1 MLRPRINIVSH
12 WEIEVTEEDVLT
24 ALRDVYDP
32 ELPVNIVDLGLVYR
46 VAVAP
51 DPDAPGTFSGMVP
64 RQRVEIDITMTSKG
78 CPSHERIIEQVRNR
92 LAGVREISATA
103 VNLVWEPAWHPERIS
118 MAARQQLGID

>member
-1 MLRPRINIVSH
+1 MGL
-12 WEIEVTEEDVLT
+12 TEEDVLT

-51 DPDAPGTFSGMVP
+51 DPDAPGMVP
-64 RQRVEIDITMTSKG
+64 RQKVEIDITMTSRG

-92 LAGVREISATA
+92 LAGLREISATA
-103 VNLVWEPAWHPERIS
+103 VNLVWEPAWHPERTS
-118 MAARQQLGID
+118 AAARQQLGIE